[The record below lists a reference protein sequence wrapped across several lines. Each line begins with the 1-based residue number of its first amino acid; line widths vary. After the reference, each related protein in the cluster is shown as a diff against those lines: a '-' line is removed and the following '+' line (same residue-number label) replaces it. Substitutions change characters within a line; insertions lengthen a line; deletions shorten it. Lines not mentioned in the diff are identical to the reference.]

1 VTHTRKAI
9 IAVAAIFVG
18 LAATIYWLGHRGPV
32 PDQKAPIAT
41 CRKTRLASEVEALV
55 RNVLMAR
62 TGEGWGPDYA
72 ALEDV
77 INSRE
82 PAALEARVALMAYY
96 LGEHP
101 GEELLESVLAEGTRA
116 APLVQ
121 KYSQCRPP
129 LSSEWR
135 MPTVVVSRTLYDLY
149 GEHAGK
155 TGY

>member
-1 VTHTRKAI
+1 MTRARKVI
-9 IAVAAIFVG
+9 IAVAAIVVG
-18 LAATIYWLGHRGPV
+18 LAATAYWLGHRGPV
-32 PDQKAPIAT
+32 PDKKAPIAT
-41 CRKTRLASEVEALV
+41 CRTTRLAPEAEAIV

-62 TGEGWGPDYA
+62 TREDWGPDYA

-77 INSRE
+77 IKSSE
-82 PAALEARVALMAYY
+82 PAAFEARVALMAYY

-101 GEELLESVLAEGTRA
+101 GEKLLESVLAEGTRA

-135 MPTVVVSRTLYDLY
+135 MPTVVVLRTLYDLY

-155 TGY
+155 TG

>member
-1 VTHTRKAI
+1 MTRTRKAL
-9 IAVAAIFVG
+9 IALTAIFVV
-18 LAATIYWLGHRGPV
+18 LAATAYWLGHRGPV
-32 PDQKAPIAT
+32 PDRKAPIAT
-41 CRKTRLASEVEALV
+41 CRKTKLAPGVEALV

-62 TGEGWGPDYA
+62 SGEDWDPDYA
-72 ALEDV
+72 ALEDL
-77 INSRE
+77 ISSKE

-101 GEELLESVLAEGTRA
+101 GAELLDSVLVEGTRA

-135 MPTVVVSRTLYDLY
+135 MPTVVVLHTLYDLY

-155 TGY
+155 TGR